1 MTIKI
6 GDNPNVAEM
15 LLKMAKESPEMTLSE
30 AMQNIQENLADEEAS
45 YLADKDLINPKD
57 Y

>member
-45 YLADKDLINPKD
+45 YLIDKDLINPKD